1 MVRNS
6 LTDPFKIY
14 SRLRYMYAQV
24 DVIKKHFD
32 RSNRAYQ
39 SLQVMDHSAGGH
51 ASPKLHEVGT
61 IRTAWEEVL

>member
-1 MVRNS
+1 
-6 LTDPFKIY
+6 
-14 SRLRYMYAQV
+14 MYAQV

-39 SLQVMDHSAGGH
+39 SLQVMDHSAAAGAAGAAAAGGH
-51 ASPKLHEVGT
+51 ASPKLHDVGT